1 MGNAHMETRTVAL
14 ADQLPQEPVKDENR
28 STTETRIRIL
38 LADDHAV
45 ISEAFRLI
53 LENAGMEVVAIAET
67 GREAVALAL
76 ELEPEIVLLDIAMP
90 EMDGLAALSVI
101 RYLRPNMLIFML
113 TSYADKQY
121 LARAGELGANGFFS
135 KSVEPAQLI
144 QAIRESA
151 EHGAVFFHPP
161 AEDEPR
167 RPTQLGPTAP
177 VQATSAPVDLTDQ
190 EMLILSLLAM
200 GYDNNGI
207 TEQLHISY
215 NTLKTHLRN
224 IYEKIGVND
233 RTQAVIWAI
242 RHGISP
248 IG

>member
-1 MGNAHMETRTVAL
+1 METRTVAL
-14 ADQLPQEPVKDENR
+14 ADQLPEEPVNNEDR
-28 STTETRIRIL
+28 SSTETRTRIL

-53 LENAGMEVVAIAET
+53 LENAGMDVVAVAEN

-76 ELEPEIVLLDIAMP
+76 ELDPDIVLLDIAMP

-101 RYLRPNMLIFML
+101 RYLRPEVLIFML

-135 KSVEPAQLI
+135 KSVDPAQLI
-144 QAIRESA
+144 QVIRESA
-151 EHGAVFFHPP
+151 EHGAVFFHPH
-161 AEDEPR
+161 AADEPR
-167 RPTQLGPTAP
+167 RPAQLGSTAP
-177 VQATSAPVDLTDQ
+177 KDAVESEVNLTDQ

-224 IYEKIGVND
+224 IYEKIDVND

>member
-1 MGNAHMETRTVAL
+1 MGIAHMKTYNAAL
-14 ADQLPQEPVKDENR
+14 ADPLPNEPVKNNDH
-28 STTETRIRIL
+28 SATETKTRIL

-45 ISEAFRLI
+45 ISEAFRLV
-53 LENAGMEVVAIAET
+53 LENAGMDVVAVADT
-67 GREAVALAL
+67 GQEAVALAL
-76 ELEPEIVLLDIAMP
+76 ELDPDVILLDIAMP

-101 RYLRPNMLIFML
+101 RYLRPEILVFML

-144 QAIRESA
+144 RAIEETI
-151 EHGAVFFHPP
+151 EHGPVPFPSTM
-161 AEDEPR
+161 EDEPR
-167 RPTQLGPTAP
+167 RPTELGVALPGGLDDN
-177 VQATSAPVDLTDQ
+177 PVDLTDQ

-224 IYEKIGVND
+224 IYEKLGVND

-242 RHGISP
+242 RHGIAP